1 MKLFIGLISLLLFFS
16 NVALAQGNIL
26 QGTVV
31 SIGDG
36 DKIMSVYNLLY
47 GLLDTH

>member
-1 MKLFIGLISLLLFFS
+1 MISNSSLLPLFLAAS
-16 NVALAQGNIL
+16 ITLAQGNIL

-36 DKIMSVYNLLY
+36 DTIRANVNNKPITIRL
-47 GLLDTH
+47 G

>member
-36 DKIMSVYNLLY
+36 DKIRTYARGPINRVF
-47 GLLDTH
+47 